1 MTESDDSSR
10 SRPNT
15 GGAQARTKAEDLR
28 EKARRA
34 VKLANAIAD
43 QETSRALNVY
53 AIKLLEKADALERQ
67 GET

>member
-43 QETSRALNVY
+43 HETSRALNVY